1 MRSIHGF
8 SVDNAVLRYF
18 CIGPCCMFA
27 FERFVRE
34 WFRFSLFLQ
43 DGVLVKIV
51 GARLLVEVKAFW
63 EIQFRRHLHAVP
75 FLFFGSGG

>member
-1 MRSIHGF
+1 
-8 SVDNAVLRYF
+8 
-18 CIGPCCMFA
+18 MFA